1 MFDAALYLGVCDKI
15 VPGLLIGA
23 LAYGHLPAVF
33 VPAGPMT
40 SGISNDAKAKT
51 RQLFA
56 EGKIGRAQLLES
68 ESLSYHG
75 PGTCTFYGTANS
87 NQMLM
92 EVLGLHLPGSA
103 FVNPG
108 TALREALTR
117 AAARQAVHISAQG
130 DAFMPVAEIIDEQAL
145 VNAMVG
151 LLATGGSTN
160 HTMHLV
166 AIARIAGI
174 TLNWDDFDTLSAVVP
189 LLARIYPNG
198 QADINHFHAAG
209 GMGYLIRE
217 LLQAGLLHPGVNT
230 VMGRGLQHYTREPW
244 LNQGQL
250 EWRDAPPTT
259 LDDSILRPV
268 RAPFAASGGLRVL
281 TGALGR
287 AVIKVSAVK
296 PGQRIVQAP
305 ALVFHSQAAL
315 LAAFERG
322 ELERDFIAVL
332 RFQGP
337 RANGMPE
344 LHKLTPALG
353 VLQDRGFQ
361 VGLVTDGRMSG
372 ASGKVLAAIHVCPE
386 AAAGGPISLLRDG
399 DLLRLDSESGRLEV
413 LVAPGVWE
421 NRTAGAADLHHNQQG
436 LGRELFG
443 LFRAHCSDAEH
454 GACSFPLPD
463 PESA

>member
-1 MFDAALYLGVCDKI
+1 
-15 VPGLLIGA
+15 
-23 LAYGHLPAVF
+23 
-33 VPAGPMT
+33 
-40 SGISNDAKAKT
+40 
-51 RQLFA
+51 
-56 EGKIGRAQLLES
+56 
-68 ESLSYHG
+68 
-75 PGTCTFYGTANS
+75 
-87 NQMLM
+87 
-92 EVLGLHLPGSA
+92 
-103 FVNPG
+103 
-108 TALREALTR
+108 
-117 AAARQAVHISAQG
+117 
-130 DAFMPVAEIIDEQAL
+130 
-145 VNAMVG
+145 
-151 LLATGGSTN
+151 
-160 HTMHLV
+160 
-166 AIARIAGI
+166 
-174 TLNWDDFDTLSAVVP
+174 
-189 LLARIYPNG
+189 
-198 QADINHFHAAG
+198 
-209 GMGYLIRE
+209 MGYLIRE